1 LIYLKTNQNKK
12 AKFVK
17 ITIMSDINS
26 ILENAK
32 NSMDKAISHLEIELQ
47 KVRAGKASPAMLEN
61 IMVDYYGSMVPLSN
75 TASVNSQDSRTLVV
89 QPWEKS
95 MLTPIE
101 KAIQAANLGFNPQN
115 DGVLIRIMVP
125 ALTEER
131 RKQLTKTAKSIGEDA
146 KVGIRTVRKDSM
158 ENIKKLQ
165 KDGLPED
172 EAKSGEA
179 KIQVLTDAASVKVDK
194 HIEQKEKEIMTV

>member
-1 LIYLKTNQNKK
+1 
-12 AKFVK
+12 
-17 ITIMSDINS
+17 MD
-26 ILENAK
+26 NAK
-32 NSMDKAISHLEIELQ
+32 ALMDKAISHLESELQ
-47 KVRAGKASPAMLEN
+47 KVRAGKANPVMLEN
-61 IMVDYYGSMVPLSN
+61 VMVDYYGSKVPISN
-75 TASVNSQDSRTLVV
+75 TASVNTQDSRTLVI

-115 DGVLIRIMVP
+115 DGVIIRIVVP

-131 RKQLTKTAKSIGEDA
+131 RRDLTKSAKSLGEDA
-146 KVGIRTVRKDSM
+146 KVAIRNIRKDAM
-158 ENIKKLQ
+158 EQVKGLK

-172 EAKSGEA
+172 EAKDAET
-179 KIQVLTDAASVKVDK
+179 KIQNLTDGSVARVDK

>member
-1 LIYLKTNQNKK
+1 
-12 AKFVK
+12 
-17 ITIMSDINS
+17 MSDINS
-26 ILENAK
+26 VLENAK
-32 NSMDKAISHLEIELQ
+32 ISMDKAINHLESELQ
-47 KVRAGKASPAMLEN
+47 KVRAGKASPAMLES

-131 RKQLTKTAKSIGEDA
+131 RKQLSKTAKSFGEDA

-158 ENIKKLQ
+158 EHIKKLQ

-172 EAKSGEA
+172 EAKSGET
-179 KIQVLTDAASVKVDK
+179 KIQVLTDAASAKVDK
-194 HIEQKEKEIMTV
+194 HVEQKEKEIMTV

>member
-1 LIYLKTNQNKK
+1 
-12 AKFVK
+12 
-17 ITIMSDINS
+17 MSDINS
-26 ILENAK
+26 VLENAK
-32 NSMDKAISHLEIELQ
+32 TSMDKTISHLETELQ
-47 KVRAGKASPAMLEN
+47 KVRAGKASPAMLESV
-61 IMVDYYGSMVPLSN
+61 MVDYYGSMVPLSN
-75 TASVNSQDSRTLVV
+75 TASVNSQDSRTLVI

-115 DGVLIRIMVP
+115 DGVIIRIMVP
-125 ALTEER
+125 PLTEER

-158 ENIKKLQ
+158 EQIKKLQ
-165 KDGLPED
+165 KDGVPED
-172 EAKSGEA
+172 EAKGAES
-179 KIQVLTDAASVKVDK
+179 KIQILTDNSVSKVDK

>member
-1 LIYLKTNQNKK
+1 
-12 AKFVK
+12 
-17 ITIMSDINS
+17 MSDINS
-26 ILENAK
+26 VLENAK
-32 NSMDKAISHLEIELQ
+32 ISMEKTIGHLETELQ
-47 KVRAGKASPAMLEN
+47 KVRAGKASPAMLESV
-61 IMVDYYGSMVPLSN
+61 MVDYYGSMVPLSN
-75 TASVNSQDSRTLVV
+75 TASVNSQDSRTLVI

-115 DGVLIRIMVP
+115 DGVIIRIMVP
-125 ALTEER
+125 PLTEER

-158 ENIKKLQ
+158 EQIKKLQ
-165 KDGLPED
+165 KDGVPED
-172 EAKSGEA
+172 EAKSAES
-179 KIQVLTDAASVKVDK
+179 KIQILTDNSVAKVDK